1 MGFVGEASERLERS
15 HSFVYGFF
23 EVAAQQRPVD
33 IAFESFYQ
41 RIGGGPG
48 NELHVEV
55 EAGRR
60 QQPRQGVEGR
70 AGLAALDPGDDGLRC
85 SSSAGELALS
95 EASPR
100 SRLLK

>member
-15 HSFVYGFF
+15 HSLICIFF

-60 QQPRQGVEGR
+60 Q
-70 AGLAALDPGDDGLRC
+70 
-85 SSSAGELALS
+85 
-95 EASPR
+95 
-100 SRLLK
+100 

>member
-15 HSFVYGFF
+15 HSFVCGFF
-23 EVAAQQRPVD
+23 EVVAEQRPVD
-33 IAFESFYQ
+33 IAFESIYQ

-60 QQPRQGVEGR
+60 QQSRQSVEGR
-70 AGLAALDPGDDGLRC
+70 AGLAAFDTGDNGLRC
-85 SSSAGELALS
+85 SSSAGELALG
-95 EASPR
+95 EAGPR
-100 SRLLK
+100 SRLFK